1 MLSYR
6 NQSIDMKSKSVV
18 YTRVYT
24 LFQPRSK
31 RILFSQNCIL
41 KNRQKKEL
49 NFSNSVFSS
58 IWKTEKLF
66 IIFLLI
72 IPGRRLDQD
81 EYVRLGLTSS
91 EDIFKRSWS
100 RTVYS
105 SWPYVLT
112 SKRLQDVLPRCLQD
126 VLKTSSKRLQDVFK
140 SVFKT
145 SCKDIF

>member
-72 IPGRRLDQD
+72 IPGRRLDQN

-91 EDIFKRSWS
+91 EGIFKRSWS
-100 RTVYS
+100 RTIYS
-105 SWPYVLT
+105 SWLY
-112 SKRLQDVLPRCLQD
+112 
-126 VLKTSSKRLQDVFK
+126 VLKTSSRRFQDVFK
-140 SVFKT
+140 TSSRRFQDVFKT
-145 SCKDIF
+145 SWKT